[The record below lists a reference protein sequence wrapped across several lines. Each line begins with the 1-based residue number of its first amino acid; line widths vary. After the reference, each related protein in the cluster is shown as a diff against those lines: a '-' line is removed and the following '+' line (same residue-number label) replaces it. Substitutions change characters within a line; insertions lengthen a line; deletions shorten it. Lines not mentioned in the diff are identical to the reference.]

1 MTEIGLNKYAL
12 ETELYSRRDDMWQ
25 EIRKDGNKTRLLCLQ
40 ADVLSPAGPSEVIF
54 LYSSHPPLVSIY
66 PQTNYR
72 SVMICWESGNDS
84 HRISATLGS
93 YTKTPFRNAVMSYKH
108 YRFSGACKHNHTDCD
123 FQKCLCPRPPVI
135 VNYIAG
141 VCGALRNGG
150 WASLRM
156 QNVCLKCT
164 WKFFVFK
171 HG

>member
-12 ETELYSRRDDMWQ
+12 ETELYSRRDDKWQ
-25 EIRKDGNKTRLLCLQ
+25 EMRKDGNKTRHLQ

-54 LYSSHPPLVSIY
+54 LYSSHPPLLSIY
-66 PQTNYR
+66 LQTNHR

-84 HRISATLGS
+84 HRISATLWS
-93 YTKTPFRNAVMSYKH
+93 YTKTPFRNDVMSYKH
-108 YRFSGACKHNHTDCD
+108 YRCSGACKHNHTDCD
-123 FQKCLCPRPPVI
+123 FQKCLCPCPPVI

-156 QNVCLKCT
+156 QNICLKCT
-164 WKFFVFK
+164 WTFFVFK
-171 HG
+171 HV